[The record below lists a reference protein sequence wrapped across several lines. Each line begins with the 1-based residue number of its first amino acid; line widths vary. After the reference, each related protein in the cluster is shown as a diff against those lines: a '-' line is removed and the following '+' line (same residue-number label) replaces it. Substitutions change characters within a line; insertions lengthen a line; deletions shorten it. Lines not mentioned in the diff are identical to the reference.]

1 MRKRHINSEWAK
13 DVPKGMKSRDYIAKG
28 VNISWFTLK
37 KEAVIVDVAKLF
49 PADFVRV
56 AVGRGARR
64 HFEEVRLSEIVE
76 RVDGK
81 EFSVHA
87 SYLAIV
93 HHVARKVFEIERLGK
108 QQGNPAQIQAPV
120 DPSVNTKTPRT

>member
-1 MRKRHINSEWAK
+1 MRKRAIRSDWAK
-13 DVPKGMKSRDYIAKG
+13 DVPKGVKSRDYIARG

-37 KEAVIVDVAKLF
+37 KEVVITDVAKLF
-49 PADFVRV
+49 PVDFVRV

-76 RVDGK
+76 RLDRK

-93 HHVARKVFEIERLGK
+93 HHVAKKVFEIERLGK
-108 QQGNPAQIQAPV
+108 LQGDLGQTQAPV